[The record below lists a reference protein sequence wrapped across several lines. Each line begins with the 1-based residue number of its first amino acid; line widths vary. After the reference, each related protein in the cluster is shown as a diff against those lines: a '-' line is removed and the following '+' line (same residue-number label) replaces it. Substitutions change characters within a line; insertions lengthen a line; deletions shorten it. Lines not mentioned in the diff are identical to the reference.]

1 MARNTKKY
9 AYHEVAIR
17 RDSPGYKRL
26 LEEAQKR
33 GYIEVGKLLNLILPG
48 LLEEVPDLWNPAVPA
63 VIQSIEQAEG
73 SSVDQKQQQADV
85 DSRAN
90 PTARTFASNLGL
102 LEDN

>member
-26 LEEAQKR
+26 LAEAQKR

-48 LLEEVPDLWNPAVPA
+48 LLEEVPDLWHPAAPKASQPTDDQPVSHTEEERHQASDDPLENPA
-63 VIQSIEQAEG
+63 
-73 SSVDQKQQQADV
+73 
-85 DSRAN
+85 
-90 PTARTFASNLGL
+90 ARTFASNLGL
-102 LEDN
+102 LEDE